1 MESAAAADN
10 AVRLAPARPAP
21 VRQVTGGR
29 PGPHLVPALL
39 GCAGL
44 ALGAPFW
51 APLGWLAL
59 GSALGLLGL
68 AVAEGVALGRIRPT
82 LHRAQRTAI
91 ARGHRQ
97 AVPCAITHHAAAPL
111 RLTVRQTWPTVVG
124 GGSDSTSAVV
134 ASDTPFDPGFAITG
148 LRRGVALLPL
158 PHVAWTRHGLWER
171 DAALTDPAD
180 QPPAELA
187 VMPDLSAVR
196 RLRREIE
203 AHFLR
208 GLGTRLTPR
217 AGQGREFDRLREYV
231 RGDDYRHISWK
242 DAARRGRLIVRDHR
256 LERSQDVM
264 LCVDAGHR
272 MAALVSGGGAGLAE
286 RCDHAVDAAVLTAWL
301 ADRSEDRVGL
311 LSFAAAVEPGLTP
324 NRGAKHLAAITSYA
338 TAIRTAAVATDFK
351 ALAAHLRRRLKNR
364 TLVLITTV
372 LPERGDHDDLLT
384 AVRLLAVRH
393 LPLLL
398 VIRDPLLETIAEQ
411 LPDAALTTGSQKSSG
426 AEQATARDTLCR
438 TLVAGDLVDGRRQ
451 VMRELRDLGALVVET
466 DPGDTG
472 VTAVNA
478 YLDVKRRQLL

>member
-1 MESAAAADN
+1 MAE
-10 AVRLAPARPAP
+10 ARHRPW
-21 VRQVTGGR
+21 GR
-29 PGPHLVPALL
+29 PGPRLVPALL
-39 GCAGL
+39 GCAGM
-44 ALGAPFW
+44 AAAAPLW

-59 GSALGLLGL
+59 GAALGVLGL
-68 AVAEGVALGRIRPT
+68 AAAEGVALGRVRLVLRRPE
-82 LHRAQRTAI
+82 RTVI
-91 ARGHRQ
+91 VRGHRQ
-97 AVPCAITHHAAAPL
+97 EVPLEIVHHAPSAL
-111 RLTVRQTWPTVVG
+111 RITVRQVWPTLAG
-124 GGSDSTSAVV
+124 GGSDSAIGNV
-134 ASDTPFDPGFAITG
+134 APGATFRPPFTVTG
-148 LRRGVALLPL
+148 LRRGLAALPL
-158 PHVAWTRHGLWER
+158 PHAAWTRRGLWER
-171 DAALTDPAD
+171 GAALVVAPAA
-180 QPPAELA
+180 PPAELA

-196 RLRREIE
+196 RLRRQIE

-231 RGDDYRHISWK
+231 RGDDYRHIAWK

-256 LERSQDVM
+256 LERAQDIM

-272 MAALVSGGGAGLAE
+272 MAALVAGGTGLAE

-301 ADRSEDRVGL
+301 AERGEDRVGL
-311 LSFAAAVEPGLTP
+311 LSFAATVEPGLTP
-324 NRGAKHLAAITSYA
+324 NRGAKHLAALTACA
-338 TAIRTAAVATDFK
+338 TAIRTAAVATDYR

-372 LPERGDHDDLLT
+372 LPERGDHDDLLV

-398 VIRDPLLETIAEQ
+398 VIRDPLLETVAED
-411 LPDAALTTGSQKSSG
+411 LPS
-426 AEQATARDTLCR
+426 ARDGLCR

-466 DPGDTG
+466 DPGDAG
-472 VTAVNA
+472 VAAVNA